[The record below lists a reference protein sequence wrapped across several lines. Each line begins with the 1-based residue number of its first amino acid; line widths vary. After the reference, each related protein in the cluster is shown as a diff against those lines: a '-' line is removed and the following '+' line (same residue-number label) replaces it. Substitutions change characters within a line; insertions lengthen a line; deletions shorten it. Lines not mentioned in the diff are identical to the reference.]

1 MTHVLFEPVEKIINN
16 MGIVVAIFD
25 DFNAIFKRYF
35 VD

>member
-1 MTHVLFEPVEKIINN
+1 MTHVLFLPVEKIINN

-25 DFNAIFKRYF
+25 DFGAIFKRYF